1 MMHRAIRNPRII
13 VGTLFLVF
21 LCVIAIFAEHI
32 APYGPAKISPSESL
46 KPPSARHWFGTD
58 MMGRDVL
65 SRIIH
70 GARYSLLLGL
80 AAVSISSI
88 LGTVL
93 GLISGYLGGKFDSIV
108 MRIVDIG
115 LAFPSVLLA
124 LLIIAILGPGLTSV
138 TIAIGV
144 SATPQ
149 FARLI
154 RSCVLSIKET
164 PFVEA
169 AKAIGANRVRIL
181 FRHILPEVFAP
192 AITLAT
198 LRLAGAIFSAS
209 SLSFLGFGAQPPTPE
224 WGAIVSA
231 ARHQLRGAWWISTF
245 SGLAIMLTVLVINVL
260 GDGMRDVL
268 DPKLRGKI

>member
-1 MMHRAIRNPRII
+1 MRRALRNPRI
-13 VGTLFLVF
+13 VMGSLFLLF
-21 LCVIAIFAEHI
+21 LCVLAIFAAQI
-32 APYGPAKISPSESL
+32 TPYSPTRIHPADSL
-46 KPPSARHWFGTD
+46 QPPSWAHPFGTD

-65 SRIIH
+65 SRVIH

-80 AAVSISSI
+80 AAVTISGI

-93 GLISGYLGGKFDSIV
+93 GLVSGYFGGKLDSLI

-138 TIAIGV
+138 TIAIGI
-144 SATPQ
+144 SATPP

-154 RSCVLSIKET
+154 RACVLSIKET

-169 AKAIGANRVRIL
+169 AQAIGANRMRIL
-181 FRHILPEVFAP
+181 FRHVLPEVFAP
-192 AITLAT
+192 AITMAT

-245 SGLAIMLTVLVINVL
+245 SGLAIMITVLTINVL

-268 DPKLRGKI
+268 DPKLRGKT

>member
-1 MMHRAIRNPRII
+1 MRRALRNPRILI
-13 VGTLFLVF
+13 GTVFLLFLCIIAVF
-21 LCVIAIFAEHI
+21 AKQI
-32 APYGPAKISPSESL
+32 APFNPIKMYPSESL
-46 KPPSARHWFGTD
+46 QAPSIRHLFGTD
-58 MMGRDVL
+58 MMGRDVF
-65 SRIIH
+65 SRIIY
-70 GARYSLLLGL
+70 GARYSLLLGC
-80 AAVSISSI
+80 AAVTISAI
-88 LGTVL
+88 LGTLL
-93 GLISGYLGGKFDSIV
+93 GLTSGYFGGRLDSII

-138 TIAIGV
+138 TIAIGI
-144 SATPQ
+144 SATPP

-154 RSCVLSIKET
+154 RGCVLAIKET

-169 AKAIGANRVRIL
+169 ARAIGANRWRIV
-181 FRHILPEVFAP
+181 FRHVLPEVFAP
-192 AITLAT
+192 AITMAT

-231 ARHQLRGAWWISTF
+231 ARHMLRAAWWISTF
-245 SGLAIMLTVLVINVL
+245 GGLAIMLTVLAINVL
-260 GDGMRDVL
+260 GDGLRDVL

>member
-1 MMHRAIRNPRII
+1 MRRALRNPR
-13 VGTLFLVF
+13 VLFGSLFLLF
-21 LCVIAIFAEHI
+21 LCVLAIFANQI
-32 APYGPAKISPSESL
+32 APYNPVKIAPSESRQ
-46 KPPSARHWFGTD
+46 PPSVRHWFGTD
-58 MMGRDVL
+58 LMGRDVL
-65 SRIIH
+65 SRVIH
-70 GARYSLLLGL
+70 GAKYSLLLGL
-80 AAVSISSI
+80 SAVLISAV

-93 GLISGYLGGKFDSIV
+93 GLVSGYFGGPIEALI
-108 MRIVDIG
+108 MRVVDVG

-144 SATPQ
+144 SATPP
-149 FARLI
+149 FARLV
-154 RSCVLSIKET
+154 RGCVLSIKET

-169 AKAIGANRVRIL
+169 ARAIGAGHARIL
-181 FRHILPEVFAP
+181 FRHVLPEVFAP
-192 AITLAT
+192 AITMAT

-231 ARHQLRGAWWISTF
+231 ARHQLRGTWWVSTF
-245 SGLAIMLTVLVINVL
+245 SGLAIMWTVLAINVL
-260 GDGMRDVL
+260 GDGLRDVL

>member
-1 MMHRAIRNPRII
+1 M
-13 VGTLFLVF
+13 L
-21 LCVIAIFAEHI
+21 
-32 APYGPAKISPSESL
+32 
-46 KPPSARHWFGTD
+46 
-58 MMGRDVL
+58 GRDVL

-70 GARYSLLLGL
+70 GTRYSLVLGLVAVTISGTLGTILGL
-80 AAVSISSI
+80 A
-88 LGTVL
+88 
-93 GLISGYLGGKFDSIV
+93 SGYFGGTIDSLI

-144 SATPQ
+144 SATPP

-154 RSCVLSIKET
+154 RGCVLSIKET

-169 AKAIGANRVRIL
+169 AKAIGANHARIL
-181 FRHILPEVFAP
+181 FQHVLPEVFAP
-192 AITLAT
+192 AITMAT

-209 SLSFLGFGAQPPTPE
+209 SLSFLGFGARPPTPE

-245 SGLAIMLTVLVINVL
+245 AGLAIMITVLVINVF

-268 DPKLRGKI
+268 DPKLRGNL

>member
-1 MMHRAIRNPRII
+1 MRRALRNPRILL
-13 VGTLFLVF
+13 GSLFLIF
-21 LCVIAIFAEHI
+21 LSVLAIFAEQISPYDPIKI
-32 APYGPAKISPSESL
+32 APTESRQ
-46 KPPSARHWFGTD
+46 PPSARHLFGTD

-65 SRIIH
+65 SRVIH
-70 GARYSLLLGL
+70 GAKYSLLLGL
-80 AAVSISSI
+80 TAVSISAS
-88 LGTVL
+88 LGTLL
-93 GLISGYLGGKFDSIV
+93 GLVSGYFGGILEAII
-108 MRIVDIG
+108 MRVTDVG

-144 SATPQ
+144 SATPP
-149 FARLI
+149 FARLV
-154 RSCVLSIKET
+154 RGCVLSIKEM

-169 AKAIGANRVRIL
+169 ARAIGAGHSRIL
-181 FRHILPEVFAP
+181 LRHVFPEIFAP
-192 AITLAT
+192 VVTMAT

-245 SGLAIMLTVLVINVL
+245 SGLAIMLTVLAINIL
-260 GDGMRDVL
+260 GDGLRDIL
-268 DPKLRGKI
+268 DPKLRGRI

>member
-1 MMHRAIRNPRII
+1 MRRALRNPRILL
-13 VGTLFLVF
+13 GTLFLIF
-21 LCVIAIFAEHI
+21 LSVLAIFAEQISPYDPTKI
-32 APYGPAKISPSESL
+32 APTESRQ
-46 KPPSARHWFGTD
+46 PPSARHLFGTD

-65 SRIIH
+65 SRVIH
-70 GARYSLLLGL
+70 GAKYSLLLGL
-80 AAVSISSI
+80 TAVSISAS
-88 LGTVL
+88 LGTLL
-93 GLISGYLGGKFDSIV
+93 GLVSGYFGGILEAII
-108 MRIVDIG
+108 MRVTDVG

-144 SATPQ
+144 SATPP
-149 FARLI
+149 FARLV
-154 RSCVLSIKET
+154 RGCVLSIKEM

-169 AKAIGANRVRIL
+169 ARAIGAGHSRIL
-181 FRHILPEVFAP
+181 LRHVFPEIFAP
-192 AITLAT
+192 VITMAT

-245 SGLAIMLTVLVINVL
+245 SGLAIMLTVLAINIL
-260 GDGMRDVL
+260 GDGLRDIL

>member
-1 MMHRAIRNPRII
+1 MRRALRNPRILL
-13 VGTLFLVF
+13 GTLFLIF
-21 LCVIAIFAEHI
+21 LSVLAIFAEQISPYDPTKI
-32 APYGPAKISPSESL
+32 APTESRQ
-46 KPPSARHWFGTD
+46 PPSARHLFGTD

-65 SRIIH
+65 SRVIH
-70 GARYSLLLGL
+70 GAKYSLLLGL
-80 AAVSISSI
+80 TAVSISAS
-88 LGTVL
+88 LGTLL
-93 GLISGYLGGKFDSIV
+93 GLVSGYFGGVLEAII
-108 MRIVDIG
+108 MRVTDVG

-144 SATPQ
+144 SATPP
-149 FARLI
+149 FARLV
-154 RSCVLSIKET
+154 RGCVLSIKEM

-169 AKAIGANRVRIL
+169 ARAIGAGHSRIL
-181 FRHILPEVFAP
+181 LRHVFPEIFAP
-192 AITLAT
+192 VITMAT

-245 SGLAIMLTVLVINVL
+245 SGLAIMLTVLAINIL
-260 GDGMRDVL
+260 GDGLRDVL